1 MLADS
6 PELLS
11 FLSQIDS
18 DHQFKIGSPFL
29 RAGLTRIADE
39 SIAPGLASDF
49 MVRSLL
55 YAICGEVGHETQ
67 GKAEAETP
75 ESALSPGPVPAL
87 REIHDKTDKMA
98 GGIT

>member
-18 DHQFKIGSPFL
+18 DHQFNIGSPFL

-39 SIAPGLASDF
+39 SIAPGLDSDF

-55 YAICGEVGHETQ
+55 YAICGEVRHETQ
-67 GKAEAETP
+67 GKAATEEPDSRSAERRVGKECVSTCKHRG
-75 ESALSPGPVPAL
+75 A
-87 REIHDKTDKMA
+87 RYH
-98 GGIT
+98 